1 MFKVGLTGGI
11 GSGKSCAAKAFANL
25 GALHI
30 DLDQI
35 SREVVEPGTDCLAA
49 IVERFGSDILSN
61 EQKLNRDNLRAKIFD
76 DAKERKWLEQL
87 LHPAIKNRYEETL
100 EHLTDKQK
108 PAYILVEIPLLAEG
122 KNESDYQFDRVLVI
136 DLGKE
141 TQIQRTMLRSN
152 LERSVVE
159 KILESQA
166 SRDQRLALADD
177 VIDNSGTEA
186 QLLEQV
192 EALHI
197 KYLQIAKSSA

>member
-11 GSGKSCAAKAFANL
+11 GSGKSSAAKTFANL

-35 SREVVEPGTDCLAA
+35 SREVVEPGTACLAA
-49 IVERFGSDILSN
+49 IVEHFGSDILSS

-76 DAKERKWLEQL
+76 DAKERNWLEQL
-87 LHPAIKNRYEETL
+87 LHPAIKSRYEKIL
-100 EHLTDKQK
+100 ESLTDKQK

-122 KNESDYQFDRVLVI
+122 KNESNYPFDRVLVI
-136 DLGKE
+136 DLDKE
-141 TQIQRTMLRSN
+141 TQIQRTMRRSN
-152 LERSVVE
+152 LEQDAVE

-166 SRDQRLALADD
+166 SRSQRIALADD
-177 VIDNSGTEA
+177 ILDNSGSEV
-186 QLLEQV
+186 QLQEQV

-197 KYLQIAKSSA
+197 KYLQMSQS